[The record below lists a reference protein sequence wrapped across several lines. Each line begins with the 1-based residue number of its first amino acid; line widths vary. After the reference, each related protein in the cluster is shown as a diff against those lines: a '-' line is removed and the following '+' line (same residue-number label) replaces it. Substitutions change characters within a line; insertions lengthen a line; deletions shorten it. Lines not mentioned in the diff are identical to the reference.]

1 MSGNRPPVNL
11 MIFNDEQLKQAQQA
25 IVNLQRILLQA
36 RKAHSPTEYKVL
48 AEPVLLEIQQ
58 REQDIMIYLSASVT
72 EPLLT
77 IS

>member
-1 MSGNRPPVNL
+1 

-36 RKAHSPTEYKVL
+36 RKAHSPTEYKAL
-48 AEPVLLEIQQ
+48 SEPILLEIQQ
-58 REQDIMIYLSASVT
+58 REQDIMTYLSTNVI
-72 EPLLT
+72 EPSLA